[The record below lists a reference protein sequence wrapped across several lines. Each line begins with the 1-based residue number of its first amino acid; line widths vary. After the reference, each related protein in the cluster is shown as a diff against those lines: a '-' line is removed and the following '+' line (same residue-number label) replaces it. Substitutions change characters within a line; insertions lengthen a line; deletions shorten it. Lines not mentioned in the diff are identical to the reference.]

1 MDVDE
6 CERQFN
12 FTYIDLPRLHQSCKG
27 SRGRM
32 VVGFITTCAIS
43 AYQGRIQEAG
53 GTRRA
58 RFF

>member
-12 FTYIDLPRLHQSCKG
+12 FTYIDLHQSCRG

-43 AYQGRIQEAG
+43 AYHHENCEF
-53 GTRRA
+53 TTS
-58 RFF
+58 